1 MTQYIV
7 EVSHTD
13 SECIQ
18 GLNTIVEWGMH
29 LLHHTW
35 FGCAAGDHTGWL
47 QLEADT
53 EAEAR
58 NVLPPSMR
66 SKARVVEVQKFT
78 PAQIRD
84 LHPRRAQP
92 ANVA

>member
-1 MTQYIV
+1 MTQYLM

-13 SECIQ
+13 AECMQ

-35 FGCAAGDHTGWL
+35 FGCAVGVHTGWL
-47 QLEADT
+47 QLEANT

-58 NVLPPSMR
+58 GVLPPATR
-66 SKARVVEVQKFT
+66 SQARVVEVQKLT
-78 PAQIRD
+78 PDQIKA
-84 LHPRRAQP
+84 LHP
-92 ANVA
+92 